1 MDEVFKA
8 LADASRRQLLDRLNE
23 RSGQS
28 LRELCAELAMT
39 RQAVSKH
46 LAVLEGAGLVTA
58 VRHGRERLHYL
69 NPVPIHDIADR
80 WIGQYERGRMAAL
93 SNLKHALEG
102 TEGTPMTKPEF
113 VYTIYIRTTAEKLWE
128 GLTSPEF
135 LKQYHGGWAPSSDW
149 KVGSKVLWPV
159 EDGGEPQDL
168 GQVVT
173 ESEPGKRLAYTW
185 HTLQPV
191 HQEMF
196 GMSDA
201 EFAEAAKERSKV
213 TFDIEPAEE
222 PELGMKLTLT
232 HDGFTSADS
241 KMLEGVS
248 GGWTMMMSHLKTLLE
263 KA

>member
-1 MDEVFKA
+1 MDEVFRA
-8 LADASRRQLLDRLNE
+8 LADANRRRLLDRLNE

-28 LRELCAELAMT
+28 LRELCAGLEMT

-46 LAVLEGAGLVTA
+46 LAVLEGASLVVT
-58 VRHGRERLHYL
+58 VRHGREKLHYL
-69 NPVPIHDIADR
+69 NPVPLHEIADR
-80 WIGQYERGRMAAL
+80 WVGQYERSRMAAL
-93 SNLKHALEG
+93 SGLKRSLEG
-102 TEGTPMTKPEF
+102 TAMSKPAY
-113 VYTIYIRTTAEKLWE
+113 VYTIYIDTTAEKLWA
-128 GLTSPEF
+128 GLTDPEF

-149 KVGSKVLWPV
+149 TVGSKVLWPV

-173 ESEPGKRLAYTW
+173 EAQPGKRLAYTW
-185 HTLQPV
+185 HTLQPM

-196 GMSDA
+196 GLSDA
-201 EFAEAAKERSKV
+201 EFAEAAEERSKV

-222 PELGMKLTLT
+222 PGLGMKLTIT
-232 HDGFTSADS
+232 HDGFTSAES

-248 GGWTMMMSHLKTLLE
+248 GGWTMMMSQLKTILE

>member
-8 LADASRRQLLDRLNE
+8 LADASRRRLLDRLNE
-23 RSGQS
+23 RDGQS
-28 LRELCAELAMT
+28 LHELCAGLEMT

-46 LAVLEGAGLVTA
+46 LAVLQEAGLVTA
-58 VRHGRERLHYL
+58 VPRGRERLHYL

-102 TEGTPMTKPEF
+102 TAMTKPEY
-113 VYTIYIRTTAEKLWE
+113 VYTIYIHTTPEKLWQ

-135 LKQYHGGWAPSSDW
+135 LKQYHGGYAPSSDW
-149 KVGSKVLWPV
+149 QLGSKVLWPV

-185 HTLQPV
+185 HTLQPM

-201 EFAEAAKERSKV
+201 EFTEAARERSKV
-213 TFDIEPAEE
+213 AFDIELAEE
-222 PELGMKLTLT
+222 PEMGVKLTIT
-232 HDGFTSADS
+232 HDGFASADS

-248 GGWTMMMSHLKTLLE
+248 GGWTAMLSELKTILE
-263 KA
+263 RG

>member
-1 MDEVFKA
+1 MNATDEVFKA
-8 LADASRRQLLDRLNE
+8 LADASRRRLLDRLNE

-28 LRELCAELAMT
+28 LRELCAGLEMS

-46 LAVLEGAGLVTA
+46 VAVLEEAGLVST

-69 NPVPIHDIADR
+69 NPVPIHEISDR

-93 SNLKHALEG
+93 SNLKNALEG
-102 TEGTPMTKPEF
+102 TAMSKPEF
-113 VYTIYIRTTAEKLWE
+113 VYTIYIHTTPDRLWE

-135 LKQYHGGWAPSSDW
+135 LKQYHGDWAPSSDW
-149 KVGSKVLWPV
+149 KAGSKVLWPV
-159 EDGGEPQDL
+159 EEGGAPQDL

-185 HTLQPV
+185 HTLQPM

-196 GMSDA
+196 GMSDE
-201 EFAEAAKERSKV
+201 EFTEAVKERSTV
-213 TFDIEPAEE
+213 AFDIEPAED
-222 PELGMKLTLT
+222 PELGVKLTIT
-232 HDGFTSADS
+232 HGGFASAES

-248 GGWTMMMSHLKTLLE
+248 DGWTMMLSELKTILE
-263 KA
+263 KV

>member
-8 LADASRRQLLDRLNE
+8 LADASRRRLLDRLNE
-23 RSGQS
+23 RTGQS
-28 LRELCAELAMT
+28 LRELCAGLDMT

-58 VRHGRERLHYL
+58 ARHGRERLHYL

-80 WIGQYERGRMAAL
+80 WIGQYERGRMSAL

-102 TEGTPMTKPEF
+102 TAMTKPEY
-113 VYTIYIRTTAEKLWE
+113 VYTIYIDTTPEKLWE

-173 ESEPGKRLAYTW
+173 ESQPGRRLAYTW
-185 HTLQPV
+185 HTLQPM

-196 GMSDA
+196 GMSD
-201 EFAEAAKERSKV
+201 EDFAEAAKERSKV
-213 TFDIEPAEE
+213 TFDIEPAED
-222 PELGMKLTLT
+222 PALGMKLTIT
-232 HDGFTSADS
+232 HDGFTTPDS

-248 GGWTMMMSHLKTLLE
+248 GGWTMMLSHLKTLLE
-263 KA
+263 KP

>member
-8 LADASRRQLLDRLNE
+8 LAHASRRRLLDRLNE

-28 LRELCAELAMT
+28 LLELCAGLDMT

-46 LAVLEGAGLVTA
+46 LAVLEGADLVTV
-58 VRHGRERLHYL
+58 VRRGRERLHYL
-69 NPVPIHDIADR
+69 NPVPIHEMSDR
-80 WIGQYERGRMAAL
+80 WIGPYERGRMAAL
-93 SNLKHALEG
+93 GNLKQALEG
-102 TEGTPMTKPEF
+102 TAMSKPEY
-113 VYTIYIRTTAEKLWE
+113 VYTIYIHTTPDKLWE

-149 KVGSKVLWPV
+149 QVGSKVLWPV
-159 EDGGEPQDL
+159 EENGEPQDL

-173 ESEPGKRLAYTW
+173 EAEPGKRLAYTW
-185 HTLQPV
+185 HTLQPM

-213 TFDIEPAEE
+213 SFAIEPAEE
-222 PELGMKLTLT
+222 PEMGVKLTIT
-232 HDGFTSADS
+232 HDGFASADS

-248 GGWTMMMSHLKTLLE
+248 GGWTMMMSELKTILE

>member
-8 LADASRRQLLDRLNE
+8 LADASRRRLLDRLNE
-23 RSGQS
+23 RNGQS
-28 LRELCAELAMT
+28 LREVATGLEMT

-46 LAVLEGAGLVTA
+46 LTILERAGLVTA
-58 VRHGRERLHYL
+58 LRRGRERLHYL
-69 NPVPIHDIADR
+69 DPVPIHKITDR
-80 WIGQYERGRMAAL
+80 WIGQYERGRMTAL
-93 SNLKHALEG
+93 SNPKHALEG
-102 TEGTPMTKPEF
+102 TAMSKPEF
-113 VYTIYIRTTAEKLWE
+113 VYTIYIHTTPEKLWE

-135 LKQYHGGWAPSSDW
+135 LQQYHGDWAPSSDW
-149 KVGSKVLWPV
+149 RVGSKVLWPV

-185 HTLQPV
+185 HTLQPM

-201 EFAEAAKERSKV
+201 EFAEAVKERSKV
-213 TFDIEPAEE
+213 AFDIEPAEE
-222 PELGMKLTLT
+222 PELGVKLTIT
-232 HDGFTSADS
+232 HDGFTSADL

-248 GGWTMMMSHLKTLLE
+248 GGWVMMMSELKTILE

>member
-8 LADASRRQLLDRLNE
+8 LADASRRRLLDRLNE
-23 RSGQS
+23 RNGQT
-28 LRELCAELAMT
+28 LRELCDGLAMS

-46 LAVLEGAGLVTA
+46 LGVLAAAGLVNA
-58 VRHGRERLHYL
+58 VKSGREKHHYL
-69 NPVPIHDIADR
+69 NPVPIHEIADR
-80 WIGQYERGRMAAL
+80 WIGRYERGRMAAL
-93 SNLKHALEG
+93 GNLKNALEG
-102 TEGTPMTKPEF
+102 TAMSKPAY
-113 VYTIYIRTTAEKLWE
+113 VYTIYIHTTPEKLWE

-135 LKQYHGGWAPSSDW
+135 LKQYHGGYAPSSDW
-149 KVGSKVLWPV
+149 KTGSKVLWPV

-173 ESEPGKRLAYTW
+173 ESVPGKRLAYTW
-185 HTLQPV
+185 HTLQPM

-196 GMSDA
+196 GMSDE
-201 EFAEAAKERSKV
+201 EFTEAVKERSQV
-213 TFDIEPAEE
+213 AFDIEPAEV
-222 PELGMKLTLT
+222 PEAGVKLTIT

-248 GGWTMMMSHLKTLLE
+248 GGWTMMMSELKSILE

>member
-8 LADASRRQLLDRLNE
+8 LADVSRRRLLDRLNE

-28 LRELCAELAMT
+28 LRELCAGLDMT

-58 VRHGRERLHYL
+58 VRHGRERWHYL
-69 NPVPIHDIADR
+69 NPVPIHDLADR
-80 WIGQYERGRMAAL
+80 WIGQYERGRMTAL

-102 TEGTPMTKPEF
+102 TAMSKPEF
-113 VYTIYIRTTAEKLWE
+113 VYTIYIHTTTEKLWE

-135 LKQYHGGWAPSSDW
+135 LKQYHGDWAPSSDW

-159 EDGGEPQDL
+159 EAGGEPQDL

-173 ESEPGKRLAYTW
+173 EAEPGKRLAYTW
-185 HTLQPV
+185 HTLQPM
-191 HQEMF
+191 HQKMF

-201 EFAEAAKERSKV
+201 EFAEAVKERSKV
-213 TFDIEPAEE
+213 SFDIEPAEE
-222 PELGMKLTLT
+222 PELGMKLTIT

-248 GGWTMMMSHLKTLLE
+248 GGWTMMLSELKTILE
-263 KA
+263 KG